1 MDSNGRSLTPSC
13 AFPPPSLGGGPNDR
27 SSRRQWLAVSIV
39 VDLHERCDHRCG
51 GSTGFSPVSRTPW
64 LQREPL
70 SGAGG
75 EGVNR
80 QTGVALAAT
89 QGRSGGV
96 IQGEKS
102 EGEQRVSQRLRLRLC
117 QIRQRPHGAGV
128 VEVTVWPVGDVC
140 SMEARATE
148 ASSLET
154 GSQASVSRETGT
166 DRRDSLTSGWRGC
179 RRELPSCPSARYHR
193 DGSVPSAPGPPS
205 GWRRR
210 TGWRS
215 RTVRR

>member
-13 AFPPPSLGGGPNDR
+13 AFPPPSLGGGLNDR
-27 SSRRQWLAVSIV
+27 SSRRQWLAVSILSIV

-70 SGAGG
+70 SGAGVRESIG
-75 EGVNR
+75 KPALR
-80 QTGVALAAT
+80 RLPPRAAQTRSFR
-89 QGRSGGV
+89 GRS
-96 IQGEKS
+96 
-102 EGEQRVSQRLRLRLC
+102 QRVSLRFC

-128 VEVTVWPVGDVC
+128 VEMTVWPVGGVC
-140 SMEARATE
+140 SMEAHATE
-148 ASSLET
+148 ASSLEP

-166 DRRDSLTSGWRGC
+166 DRRDSLTSGWRAC
-179 RRELPSCPSARYHR
+179 RRESPSCPSARYHR
-193 DGSVPSAPGPPS
+193 DGSEPSAPDRPS
-205 GWRRR
+205 GWRPR

-215 RTVRR
+215 RTVQR